1 MHSGRD
7 FWRYQRERETQL
19 MDEYYAQFSIARE
32 NKQIS
37 DKVKDLLKKIRQSSE
52 AKKEDLLK

>member
-1 MHSGRD
+1 
-7 FWRYQRERETQL
+7 